1 MADISFAP
9 GTSGHLSTPFPAP
22 RSAGDPVPDSAAR
35 STLERVER
43 AWTALSSRRRTL
55 VVVGAVA
62 VLGVGAVATRV
73 VSAPIAAVIVFV
85 GLLAATAAVVDQ
97 HEQRIP
103 NTIITIALATV
114 LGAAAAMAL
123 LGDGWTVVDVF
134 VSLAM
139 AAFPLWAVRYGKGLA
154 LGDVKLAAVLG
165 ATVGLVHPFA
175 GLFLVWCAALAS
187 GVFALKTHRNRLVLG
202 PWLWAGYVT
211 AGAAAVV
218 FVQVLEKGGHA
229 WPARP

>member
-22 RSAGDPVPDSAAR
+22 NPAPDPVPDSAAR

-55 VVVGAVA
+55 VVVGAAA

-73 VSAPIAAVIVFV
+73 ISAPIAAVIVVV
-85 GLLAATAAVVDQ
+85 GLLAAAAAVVDQ

-103 NTIITIALATV
+103 NTILTLALTTV
-114 LGAAAAMAL
+114 IGAAVAAAM

-165 ATVGLVHPFA
+165 AAVGLVHPFA

-187 GVFALKTHRNRLVLG
+187 GVFALKTRRNRLVLG

-211 AGAAAVV
+211 AGAVAIV